1 MKINAV
7 NFLPQISQI
16 FAELIFLVIFVQ
28 QLCVFVVQ
36 NNRKELREF
45 AKGTKRFSNKKNT
58 SKDGFL
64 IFE

>member
-7 NFLPQISQI
+7 NFLLQISQI

-45 AKGTKRFSNKKNT
+45 AKGAKRFSNKKAT

-64 IFE
+64 IF